1 MERYINIVDYHQ
13 RKNNQL
19 EIFDRHV
26 KDTPTCRYP
35 WTHLVINQFGT
46 TYICQSPAWL
56 AKGVGSLLDH
66 NDFFDLLNSHEA
78 QSIRSEISLGR
89 YSYCNHKICSHLL
102 HNKNLQLLPQ
112 QPEDLILLTKD
123 QFTADSIVTT
133 LPIEICFDFDYTC
146 NFKCPS
152 CRTDMINHNQGPLWE
167 SNRLLVEK
175 IKHVIIDRYIKTGD
189 PVTFRWAGGEPFVSK
204 AYLELWKYIIVTG
217 NKKIRNII
225 QTNGSYLSKRTGILL
240 KFLPYINVLRIS
252 FDAGTPTTYEKVRAN
267 GNWNTLIKNSKQVR
281 AMINNNKFK
290 TKLISDF
297 VVQLDNYQEIPTY
310 IEIAKSI
317 GFDSIQLST
326 MWNWGTWEMDEFN
339 QLNISDPT
347 HPKHQDLIDILNVY
361 ANDLQVNQHV
371 SKA

>member
-1 MERYINIVDYHQ
+1 MEQYINIVDYHQ

-26 KDTPTCRYP
+26 KDTPTCRKP
-35 WTHLVINQFGT
+35 WRNLVINQFGI

-66 NDFFDLLNSHEA
+66 SDFFDLLNSYEA

-189 PVTFRWAGGEPFVSK
+189 PVTFRWAGGEPFVSQAYIDLWQYIVDHK
-204 AYLELWKYIIVTG
+204 AK
-217 NKKIRNII
+217 NIRNVI
-225 QTNGSYLSKRTGILL
+225 QTNGSYLIKRSRLL
-240 KFLPYINVLRIS
+240 ENFIQYVDSIRIS
-252 FDAGTPTTYEKVRAN
+252 IDAGTADTYSRVRVN
-267 GNWNTLIKNSKQVR
+267 GRWDTLIENIKYIKTLIDKQSNY
-281 AMINNNKFK
+281 I
-290 TKLISDF
+290 KLQSDF
-297 VVQLDNYQEIPTY
+297 VIQQDNYLEIPEY
-310 IEIAKSI
+310 IKLAEEL
-317 GFDSIQLST
+317 GFDNIYMGR
-326 MWNWGTWEMDEFN
+326 MWNWGTWNDIEF
-339 QLNISDPT
+339 
-347 HPKHQDLIDILNVY
+347 KKLNVS
-361 ANDLQVNQHV
+361 NPQHV
-371 SKA
+371 EHEKLQKLLEPYRDNKRIKIGV